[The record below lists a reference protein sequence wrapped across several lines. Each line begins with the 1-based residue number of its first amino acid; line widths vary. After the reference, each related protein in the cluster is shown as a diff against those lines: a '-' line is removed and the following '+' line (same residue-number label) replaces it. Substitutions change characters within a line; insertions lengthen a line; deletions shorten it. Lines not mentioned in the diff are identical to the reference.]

1 MSIILKSL
9 NDYNNI
15 YDSNKIIIIKVGADW
30 CIPCKSI
37 SPFYNLLALSNKNEN
52 IIFAEID
59 TSITEDDLLDF
70 VNVKSLPTF
79 LFYKN
84 NTVFNTI
91 IGCDKIE
98 LSTYIDTLIYI

>member
-15 YDSNKIIIIKVGADW
+15 YDLNKIIIIKVGADW

-37 SPFYNLLALSNKNEN
+37 SPLYNLLALNNKNPN
-52 IIFAEID
+52 IIYTEID
-59 TSITEDDLLDF
+59 TTNTEDDLLDF

-84 NTVFNTI
+84 NEVFNTI
-91 IGCDKIE
+91 IGCDKVI
-98 LSTYIDTLIYI
+98 LSTYIDTLQ